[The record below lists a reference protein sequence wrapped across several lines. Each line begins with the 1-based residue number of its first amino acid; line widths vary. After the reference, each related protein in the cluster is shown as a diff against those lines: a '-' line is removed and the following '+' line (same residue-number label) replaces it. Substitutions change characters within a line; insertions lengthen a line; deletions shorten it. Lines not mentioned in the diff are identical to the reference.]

1 MWHEKYLDMPYVPV
15 DGDCMALAELV
26 AKEYLGIEVNAPP
39 HEVGLRAQ
47 ARQIAHYKDSL
58 AERTD
63 TPKDGYPVLFSCRKR
78 FYHIG
83 VYVFLNYEPWIL
95 HNDER
100 VGKVVVTPLRNMA
113 IQGYELE
120 GFYKWI

>member
-1 MWHEKYLDMPYVPV
+1 MWHEKYLEMPYIPI

-26 AKEYLGIEVNAPP
+26 ASEYLGITVNSPLHAT
-39 HEVGLRAQ
+39 GLREQ
-47 ARQIAHYKDSL
+47 ARQIQEHKDSL

-63 TPKDGYPVLFSCRKR
+63 TPQDGYPVLFLCRSR

-100 VGKVVVTPLRNMA
+100 LGKVVVTRLRDMPV
-113 IQGYELE
+113 QGYEFE
-120 GFYKWI
+120 GFYKWL

>member
-1 MWHEKYLDMPYVPV
+1 MWYEKYLDMPYKPI

-26 AKEYLGIEVNAPP
+26 AREYLGVEVNAPQ

-47 ARQIAHYKDSL
+47 ARQISATKDSL

-63 TPKDGYPVLFSCRKR
+63 TPKDGYPVLFSCRSR

-83 VYVFLNYEPWIL
+83 VYVHLNYEPWIL

-100 VGKVVVTPLRNMA
+100 LGKVVITPLRQMA